1 LLGLIWVVRDSNNKL
16 MIHNDDDQTKPQ
28 TRYTLIKI
36 GAAVSAI
43 AAILLIWWAFRTPS
57 VSPVSPASPSPPAS
71 PLTPELVPPPSA
83 SPELSGEPTNPENRN

>member
-1 LLGLIWVVRDSNNKL
+1 
-16 MIHNDDDQTKPQ
+16 MIHNDDQTQPQ

-36 GAAVSAI
+36 GAALSAI
-43 AAILLIWWAFRTPS
+43 AAILAIWWAFRTPS
-57 VSPVSPASPSPPAS
+57 VSPVSPASPS